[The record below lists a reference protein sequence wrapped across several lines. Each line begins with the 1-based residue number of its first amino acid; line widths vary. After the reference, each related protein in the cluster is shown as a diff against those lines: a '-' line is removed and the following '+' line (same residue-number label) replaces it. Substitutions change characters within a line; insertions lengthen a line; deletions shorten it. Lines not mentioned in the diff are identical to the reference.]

1 MRHPQTLLKL
11 SIAWTLVVIAFLT
24 ASPSGATVRIVAI
37 GDSNTAGF
45 LVPRARKYPSQ
56 LADILR
62 SRGYDVTIQNSGVN
76 GSTSSGGL
84 RRLDSDVPQGTNIAI
99 VFFGRNDRRFGVSE
113 SRMRANL
120 DAIVS
125 RLSARGITV
134 ILCDFYPFNFAG
146 IAARHGAI
154 YGGDFFAGVAVNGKK
169 RSQYALPDLVR
180 HLNAAGYSVV
190 ANRLAPIV
198 VQAIQRGGYR

>member
-1 MRHPQTLLKL
+1 MHPKLFTRLLF
-11 SIAWTLVVIAFLT
+11 SIALLAFISVLH
-24 ASPSGATVRIVAI
+24 SPAFATVNIVAI

-45 LVPRARKYPSQ
+45 LVPRANKYPTQ

-62 SRGYDVTIQNSGVN
+62 SRGYDVAMKNSGVN

-84 RRLDSDVPQGTNIAI
+84 RRLESDVPQGTNIAI

-125 RLSARGITV
+125 RLRARGITV
-134 ILCDFYPFNFAG
+134 VLCDFYPFNFSD

-154 YGGDFFAGVAVNGKK
+154 YAGDFFAGVAVNGEKI
-169 RSQYALPDLVR
+169 SQYALPDLVR
-180 HLNAAGYSVV
+180 HLNSAGYSVV
-190 ANRLAPIV
+190 SRRLAPYV
-198 VQAIQRGGYR
+198 EQAIQRGGYR